1 MNPTQLKHG
10 KDLSDH
16 LENVKNE
23 EEAKKRT
30 EDCQKELL
38 LEVRRGGLL
47 VVIADLSALNNLCF
61 SPPLGHYFLF
71 VFVLFADHR
80 T

>member
-16 LENVKNE
+16 LKNVKNE

-38 LEVRRGGLL
+38 EVLKKYNC
-47 VVIADLSALNNLCF
+47 ALDAVMIIGKNGNTPQVTIVALK
-61 SPPLGHYFLF
+61 
-71 VFVLFADHR
+71 
-80 T
+80 